1 MLTVNRFSDIP
12 VYEQIIN
19 AIERDI
25 MLDKMNENDK
35 LPSVRELAT
44 LLEVNPNTI
53 QKAYAELN
61 NRGVIF
67 TVASSGA
74 FVSKDAKAKIKAHKA
89 DLLDK
94 IRQLASELCYAGVGE
109 DVIIKEIKA
118 SFSSSKSATT
128 AAIGA
133 KEKKKAPAVKQIKPK
148 AEAKKKVSTSK
159 PKTANPTPPQAIEE
173 KPAPT
178 PTRKKMGIELL

>member
-1 MLTVNRFSDIP
+1 MLTVNRFSDNP

-74 FVSKDAKAKIKAHKA
+74 FVSKNAKSKIKAHKTE
-89 DLLDK
+89 LLEK
-94 IRQLASELCYAGVGE
+94 IREVAFELCYAGISE
-109 DVIIKEIKA
+109 DTAIKEIKLA
-118 SFSSSKSATT
+118 FSSNQ
-128 AAIGA
+128 AASVASIGA
-133 KEKKKAPAVKQIKPK
+133 KANNKKPAVKAGKPK
-148 AEAKKKVSTSK
+148 AEVKKNSAATKKKESTPAK
-159 PKTANPTPPQAIEE
+159 EEKTA
-173 KPAPT
+173 PA